1 MNLSTILML
10 FAAWQLLAG
19 NKKGNTKQ
27 PLDGVADILS
37 DDTKNILNCVDKLT
51 SKNASQE
58 DRTGALLQII
68 SNPNIMDIASKIF
81 STKDAAKKESSDFDA
96 PKNDEGYTFETPS
109 SASKEFFQ
117 PIDNIAD
124 AEIKHKLY
132 WFYDNWYI
140 K

>member
-10 FAAWQLLAG
+10 FAAWQLLVG
-19 NKKGNTKQ
+19 NKKSAGSK
-27 PLDGVADILS
+27 PLDGVTDFLS
-37 DDTKNILNCVDKLT
+37 DDTKNIINCVDKLT
-51 SKNASQE
+51 SKNASKE
-58 DRTGALLQII
+58 DKTGALFQII
-68 SNPNIMDIASKIF
+68 SNPDVMNMASKIF
-81 STKDAAKKESSDFDA
+81 SSKDAQSNPASTSA

-109 SASKEFFQ
+109 AASQEFFR